1 MTVPT
6 GQKGR
11 TYPSRVWEHVG
22 KRGLAKVFGRTPFV
36 FQKIVSTAPMMAQP
50 KVAYP
55 PLISVSLNGRDS

>member
-1 MTVPT
+1 MRAAISLGATLFHGMTNPT

-36 FQKIVSTAPMMAQP
+36 FQKIVNTAPMMAQP
-50 KVAYP
+50 KVA
-55 PLISVSLNGRDS
+55 